1 MWSFHKR
8 ITVAVSIR
16 APFGSGKFQLALP
29 TLHHLTKKMIFESA
43 SGKCAGYCLMAL
55 FPLNIMLAV
64 VAVQCETPKGL
75 FFFSSILCWLA
86 SFSGDGGTSCC
97 LRCSSCTTY
106 KCTRL
111 YSCSCVFVA
120 HLSWLSY
127 VHSLWPCHCY
137 PVFVSLFVEM
147 RGSRHYFLVLVCY

>member
-75 FFFSSILCWLA
+75 FFFFPPFCADWQA
-86 SFSGDGGTSCC
+86 S
-97 LRCSSCTTY
+97 LEMEE
-106 KCTRL
+106 L
-111 YSCSCVFVA
+111 VA
-120 HLSWLSY
+120 A
-127 VHSLWPCHCY
+127 
-137 PVFVSLFVEM
+137 
-147 RGSRHYFLVLVCY
+147 